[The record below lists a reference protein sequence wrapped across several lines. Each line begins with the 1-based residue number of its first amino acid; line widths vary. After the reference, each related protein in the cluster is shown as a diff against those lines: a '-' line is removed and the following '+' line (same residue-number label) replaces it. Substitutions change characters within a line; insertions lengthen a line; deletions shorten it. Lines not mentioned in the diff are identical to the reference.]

1 MYDICK
7 KKRKKENKADL
18 RESGGGWL
26 WLRIKGRYRAR
37 VDLIFKR
44 ELLPDTARVR
54 QNYML
59 RKDDSHDG
67 VPAENPGEGRGCGH
81 GGSEGRSSEGGDMML
96 WTR

>member
-1 MYDICK
+1 MRDRPRSSVGDGGGEDVGDKAGEMGHFYLREGCRIYV
-7 KKRKKENKADL
+7 RKEEKENKADL

-54 QNYML
+54 
-59 RKDDSHDG
+59 
-67 VPAENPGEGRGCGH
+67 
-81 GGSEGRSSEGGDMML
+81 
-96 WTR
+96 